1 MVEFWI
7 SIGTFVAIFLASVLK
22 VFVAF
27 NVSDVE
33 LSKKDRYKAIAG
45 VFIKSVLVYTALGF
59 HDRAGLL
66 YVVCRISSIIVHILL
81 VRMIVKKDVL
91 KIFCMDYSIVLLNI
105 PALIII
111 STYANES
118 LKVIQFAEP
127 VLAIITTSLVYLF
140 LIKRPDSSVSRT
152 LKWGISRLAYLCS
165 GLILFGEAVFIYQI
179 LFVDSF
185 EFSNY
190 EGFSLGFFVFIT
202 TVLLVMFFILLVRE
216 RKQSEA
222 IKNQAALLNTYTET
236 IEHLYDDIR
245 SYKHDISNILLSL
258 KYYLDEKDLE
268 AVDRVFKEEIEGIKG
283 FDIDVY
289 KVLTQLK
296 KLEID
301 VLKGLIIAKYQ
312 RALEEGVQLEL
323 GIDGIVSNSSVNG
336 VDLCRIVGI
345 YLDNAIEAA
354 RETEGKQVLL
364 YMSKTQEG
372 ALIKISNDYNA
383 DQPLIIVA
391 KKNSTTKGK
400 GRGMGLYSA
409 QRIIKTNKNLA
420 VETKL
425 ENEFYTQVVYLT
437 H

>member
-1 MVEFWI
+1 
-7 SIGTFVAIFLASVLK
+7 
-22 VFVAF
+22 
-27 NVSDVE
+27 
-33 LSKKDRYKAIAG
+33 
-45 VFIKSVLVYTALGF
+45 
-59 HDRAGLL
+59 
-66 YVVCRISSIIVHILL
+66 
-81 VRMIVKKDVL
+81 
-91 KIFCMDYSIVLLNI
+91 
-105 PALIII
+105 
-111 STYANES
+111 
-118 LKVIQFAEP
+118 
-127 VLAIITTSLVYLF
+127 
-140 LIKRPDSSVSRT
+140 
-152 LKWGISRLAYLCS
+152 
-165 GLILFGEAVFIYQI
+165 
-179 LFVDSF
+179 
-185 EFSNY
+185 
-190 EGFSLGFFVFIT
+190 
-202 TVLLVMFFILLVRE
+202 
-216 RKQSEA
+216 
-222 IKNQAALLNTYTET
+222 
-236 IEHLYDDIR
+236 
-245 SYKHDISNILLSL
+245 L